1 MSRKGP
7 FGLGMGMTTADFDTA
22 LEEIAPG
29 KYRIA
34 SVPKPHS
41 AFEVY
46 ILQITPKNGLS
57 WIKAIGKAIQTSVY
71 GIELKSAFDSMKTKL
86 AATYGKNQLSDFLM
100 RDSIWNEPRDWMQS
114 ILNKERIL
122 MALWEPAHGST
133 LGDSLSSIAL
143 VAGAIDTTSGY
154 MAIEYSFENIQ
165 AGETELAALEDEA
178 L

>member
-7 FGLGMGMTTADFDTA
+7 FGLCMGMTTGDFDVA

-29 KYRIA
+29 KYRIT

-41 AFEVY
+41 AFEAY
-46 ILQITPKNGLS
+46 ILQITPENGLS
-57 WIKAIGKAIQTSVY
+57 WIKAVGKTIQTSVY

-86 AATYGKNQLSDFLM
+86 AATYGKYQISDFLL

-122 MALWEPAHGST
+122 AAFWEPAHGST
-133 LGDSLSSIAL
+133 LGDSLNSVAL
-143 VAGAIDTTSGY
+143 VTGVIDTTSGY
-154 MAIEYSFENIQ
+154 VAIEYSFENVQ
-165 AGETELAALEDEA
+165 ASEMELAALEDEA